1 MIFNKRGASM
11 RQTNKLLIVFAAA
24 GVMLAA
30 CGGEGGGGNVSQLM
44 KGDNAQPQQQAPAPQ
59 VQRVEVTRIVKDV
72 QQVPVEVEVTRIV
85 PQDVVRE
92 VIQQVFVEVTPEPA
106 QINNFGM
113 SASGGCNTY
122 EALPYH
128 VEDDGTIY
136 GEYPICAW
144 ETAVALSNEVQ
155 P

>member
-1 MIFNKRGASM
+1 M
-11 RQTNKLLIVFAAA
+11 RNVKKLLIVFAAA

-30 CGGEGGGGNVSQLM
+30 CGGGDGASVSSLRKEGASG
-44 KGDNAQPQQQAPAPQ
+44 AQQPAPAPSTSSGQAPQ
-59 VQRVEVTRIVKDV
+59 VQQVEVTRIVKDV

-92 VIQQVFVEVTPEPA
+92 VIQQVFVEVTPEAPA
-106 QINNFGM
+106 IQNFGM
-113 SASGGCNTY
+113 SASGSCNTY
-122 EALPYH
+122 EALPYR